1 MREEDILKIQKSE
14 EKGRVPQG
22 RATCPGAHELVPFE
36 VCQAPPRFF
45 PWLSPASAPVRQL
58 SLVTSGPPR
67 VAGIRLAMRTWK
79 GFPGCSG

>member
-1 MREEDILKIQKSE
+1 MREEDLLKLQKSE
-14 EKGRVPQG
+14 EKRRVPQG
-22 RATCPGAHELVPFE
+22 RAACPGAHELVPFE
-36 VCQAPPRFF
+36 VCQAPRFF

-58 SLVTSGPPR
+58 SPVTSGPPR